1 MINFLMIQKSK
12 NKSYFSFSVNRSPT
26 INSFQ
31 KVYITKK
38 VYELY
43 YIVLLFTFCKLQFT
57 VFP

>member
-1 MINFLMIQKSK
+1 MINFLMIQKSE
-12 NKSYFSFSVNRSPT
+12 NKSYFSFSVKRSPT

-38 VYELY
+38 VYELH